1 MRDPC
6 STQCGPE
13 SGSYSVGACTPSGPR
28 QDPRDQN
35 QHFTQDS
42 HVIRGHTA
50 SEKPEESTVVALD
63 VHTQQGSRIQRSSP
77 PGTKG
82 KPRE

>member
-13 SGSYSVGACTPSGPR
+13 SVSYSVGARRPSGPS
-28 QDPRDQN
+28 QDPRNQN
-35 QHFTQDS
+35 QHFTQGS
-42 HVIRGHTA
+42 HVIRGHTT

-63 VHTQQGSRIQRSSP
+63 VHTQQGSRIQCSSP